1 MANFISLDPHSSVM
15 QYLWVDIGCFSFICG
30 KIHLNKKIHQTGPL
44 TDLINYVHDRGI
56 CEGGDGDNFGV
67 FSCGENDGENDGE
80 NTVKLL

>member
-1 MANFISLDPHSSVM
+1 MILKFLRIL
-15 QYLWVDIGCFSFICG
+15 L
-30 KIHLNKKIHQTGPL
+30 GPL
-44 TDLINYVHDRGI
+44 TDLINYVHDRGK